1 MYYFTFFCHTHV
13 HSTPVCAGPGSPK
26 ANSLVEIILDTV
38 AHGIRHT
45 STVPIRSK
53 VTGFVCANGY
63 IYHHA
68 VYEALPMWNSKH

>member
-1 MYYFTFFCHTHV
+1 MYYFAFFILY
-13 HSTPVCAGPGSPK
+13 SGPGSPK

-53 VTGFVCANGY
+53 VTGFVCTNGY

-68 VYEALPMWNSKH
+68 VYEALTMWNSKN